1 MIAHLRGILLSK
13 TPSSCIIE
21 CAGVGYEVAI
31 SIPTYTALPEPLP
44 PSLLASPRDIR
55 RTLSAAPSASL
66 PQQPSPLVAMHI
78 YTQVR
83 EDTLALYGFLDS
95 AEKKLFE
102 RLITVSGV
110 GPRLALTIL
119 SGLSA
124 SQTIAAVRAQDH
136 ATLTRIPGVGK
147 RLAERL
153 AVELKE
159 KLDDLATLAP
169 SSSATNTVPDAAA
182 GDDVLSALV
191 NLGYNRPSA
200 QKALETALARE
211 PGVGEHFDT
220 LFRAALSLIR

>member
-1 MIAHLRGILLSK
+1 MIAHLRGRLLSSHPG
-13 TPSSCIIE
+13 TCILD

-31 SIPTYTALPEPLP
+31 SIPTYSALP
-44 PSLLASPRDIR
+44 
-55 RTLSAAPSASL
+55 APGAEASL
-66 PQQPSPLVAMHI
+66 HI

-83 EDTLALYGFLDS
+83 EDTLALYGFS
-95 AEKKLFE
+95 VRNEKRLFE

-124 SQTIAAVRAQDH
+124 TETINAIRAQDH

-159 KLDDLATLAP
+159 KLDDLAAP
-169 SSSATNTVPDAAA
+169 APASAASQKTAPAS
-182 GDDVLSALV
+182 DDVLSALV
-191 NLGYNRPSA
+191 NLGYNRPAA
-200 QKALETALARE
+200 QKALDTALTRD
-211 PGVGEHFDT
+211 PFSGEAFDT
-220 LFRAALSLIR
+220 LFRATLLLIR

>member
-1 MIAHLRGILLSK
+1 MIAHLRGTLLAK
-13 TPSSCIIE
+13 TPGSCILE

-31 SIPTYTALPEPLP
+31 SIPTFTALPEPESTRQTP
-44 PSLLASPRDIR
+44 P
-55 RTLSAAPSASL
+55 
-66 PQQPSPLVAMHI
+66 VALHV

-83 EDTLALYGFLDS
+83 EDTLALFGFLELP
-95 AEKKLFE
+95 EKRLFE

-124 SQTIAAVRAQDH
+124 SATIAAIRAQDH

-159 KLDDLATLAP
+159 KLDDLAASP
-169 SSSATNTVPDAAA
+169 AAVSASRPQVPAAE
-182 GDDVLSALV
+182 DVLSALM
-191 NLGYNRPSA
+191 NLGYVRAAA
-200 QKALETALARE
+200 QKALDTAVALTPEA
-211 PGVGEHFDT
+211 GEHFDT
-220 LFRAALSLIR
+220 LFRAALQHIR

>member
-1 MIAHLRGILLSK
+1 MIAHLRGTLLSK
-13 TPSSCIIE
+13 TPGSCILE

-31 SIPTYTALPEPLP
+31 SIPTFTALPEPPAALLP
-44 PSLLASPRDIR
+44 ASTPK
-55 RTLSAAPSASL
+55 P
-66 PQQPSPLVAMHI
+66 VALHI

-83 EDTLALYGFLDS
+83 EDTLALYGFLDLS
-95 AEKKLFE
+95 EKRLFE

-124 SQTIAAVRAQDH
+124 MQTITAIRAQDH

-159 KLDDLATLAP
+159 KLDDLATPAA
-169 SSSATNTVPDAAA
+169 STSATGEVAAA
-182 GDDVLSALV
+182 PASDDVLSALV
-191 NLGYNRPSA
+191 NLGYNRIAA
-200 QKALETALARE
+200 QKALDTAVSRDPEA
-211 PGVGEHFDT
+211 GQHFDT
-220 LFRAALSLIR
+220 LFRAALLLIR